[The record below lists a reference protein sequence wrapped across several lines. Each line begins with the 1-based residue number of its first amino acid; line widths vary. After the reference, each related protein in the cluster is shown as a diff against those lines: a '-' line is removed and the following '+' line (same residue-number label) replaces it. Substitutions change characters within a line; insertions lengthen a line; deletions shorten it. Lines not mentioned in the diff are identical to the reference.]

1 MGIFDFFRTKK
12 KQQSELDDLMEKI
25 KAQAFPGG
33 TNQMKDVVERHY
45 SLFNG
50 RYTKDAIFQ
59 AMNYMAS
66 LIIVAEDKS
75 ARRVVDN
82 GVMHKGLLSR
92 EDAIILYKNLLRI
105 QFESKTGIHNEL
117 AFDAFYTSIG
127 NIEGNYVSNEMPGAY
142 GEYGLTTSNPIPIN
156 GIPASYAYMDR
167 LRQTNGNNVSYKRIG
182 TFTSEITDE
191 IIDGYKLYSDSGIE
205 LATIYICPYVN
216 ANPSKAPKGFV
227 LIK

>member
-12 KQQSELDDLMEKI
+12 KKQSELDDLMEKI

-33 TNQMKDVVERHY
+33 TKQMKDVVERHY

-92 EDAIILYKNLLRI
+92 I
-105 QFESKTGIHNEL
+105 
-117 AFDAFYTSIG
+117 
-127 NIEGNYVSNEMPGAY
+127 
-142 GEYGLTTSNPIPIN
+142 
-156 GIPASYAYMDR
+156 
-167 LRQTNGNNVSYKRIG
+167 
-182 TFTSEITDE
+182 
-191 IIDGYKLYSDSGIE
+191 
-205 LATIYICPYVN
+205 
-216 ANPSKAPKGFV
+216 
-227 LIK
+227 